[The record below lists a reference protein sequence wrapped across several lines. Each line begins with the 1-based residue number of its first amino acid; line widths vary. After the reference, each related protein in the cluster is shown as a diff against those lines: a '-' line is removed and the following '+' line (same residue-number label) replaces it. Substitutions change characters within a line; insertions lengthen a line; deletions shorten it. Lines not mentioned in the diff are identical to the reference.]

1 MLTFGTFSLG
11 GGDIGAV
18 HHEHFFFLYGE
29 GNNKSHRLVVLL

>member
-18 HHEHFFFLYGE
+18 HHEHFFFLSMGR
-29 GNNKSHRLVVLL
+29 GIASLIG